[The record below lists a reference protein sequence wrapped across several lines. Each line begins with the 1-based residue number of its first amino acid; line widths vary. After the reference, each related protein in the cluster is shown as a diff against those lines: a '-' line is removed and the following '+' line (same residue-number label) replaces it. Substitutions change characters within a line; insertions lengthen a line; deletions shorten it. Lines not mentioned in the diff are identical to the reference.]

1 MASRRFMSLRCQ
13 SGRSF
18 VDTNCDV
25 HAVGNLVKLANL
37 ARLTIR
43 KPNRGEVVI
52 FDSFSERHFRPIL
65 QNTTS
70 VVFDTSLPKIN
81 LWILLASL
89 KFGAPSLRNYLC
101 AFIRSCRAKVVVTT
115 IDNSPIIYQLKDA
128 LPGVKVIVVQNG
140 RRSTFGKSPF
150 TSFTDEL
157 KRAATRKPNS
167 VDYYFTFGSTEHSQF
182 AGLIDAEFC
191 PIGNIKN
198 NYLVDEQRVETPKVL
213 TYISSFPNFDDDP
226 SGSVDSDDTYLYF
239 EDRAISYR
247 QYFKSELV
255 IASWL
260 ARYCAENN
268 LAFQIAGKR
277 SDRTFQEEAF
287 FRTSIPGN
295 WEFKPCN
302 SESDSYRTLLSSQ
315 FVASVDSSLAYEMFG
330 RGKRTMFFTIRS
342 EFTAT
347 PGLMCTNFGYPAIT
361 DSTGPMWTNNLDEGQ
376 FSRITRFVTTCTD
389 DEWLD
394 VHRTFSPIVMQFDPL
409 NSLLAK
415 TLARCTN
422 SDTPDPER
430 VRALAD
436 EIYG

>member
-1 MASRRFMSLRCQ
+1 
-13 SGRSF
+13 
-18 VDTNCDV
+18 
-25 HAVGNLVKLANL
+25 VKLANL
-37 ARLTIR
+37 ARLTIQ

-81 LWILLASL
+81 LWILLTSL

-128 LPGVKVIVVQNG
+128 LPDVKVIVVQNG

-157 KRAATRKPNS
+157 KRAATRNPNS

-182 AGLIDAEFC
+182 ADLIDAEFC

-198 NYLVDEQRVETPKVL
+198 NYLADEQRVKTLKVL

-226 SGSVDSDDTYLYF
+226 SGSVYSDDTYLYF

-260 ARYCAENN
+260 AGYCAENN

-287 FRTSIPGN
+287 FRTNIPGN

-302 SESDSYRTLLSSQ
+302 SELDSYRTLLSSQ

-376 FSRITRFVTTCTD
+376 FSRIMRFVTTCTD

-430 VRALAD
+430 VRALVD

>member
-1 MASRRFMSLRCQ
+1 MASKEFMSLRCQ
-13 SGRSF
+13 SGPSY

-25 HAVGNLVKLANL
+25 HVVGNLVKLANL
-37 ARLTIR
+37 TRLTIR
-43 KPNRGEVVI
+43 KPDRGDVVV

-70 VVFDTSLPKIN
+70 IVFDTSVPKIN

-101 AFIRSCRAKVVVTT
+101 AFVRSCRAKVVVTT
-115 IDNSPIIYQLKDA
+115 IDNSPIIYQIKDV
-128 LPGVKVIVVQNG
+128 LPSVKVIVVQNG

-157 KRAATRKPNS
+157 KRAATKKPNS

-182 AGLIDAEFC
+182 SRLIDAKFC
-191 PIGNIKN
+191 SIGNIKN
-198 NYLVDEQRVETPKVL
+198 NYLIDEHLAESPRVL
-213 TYISSFPNFDDDP
+213 TYVSSFPYFGDDP
-226 SGSVDSDDTYLYF
+226 SRSVDSDEPYLYF

-260 ARYCAENN
+260 AKYCAENS
-268 LAFQIAGKR
+268 LTFQIAGKR
-277 SDRTFQEEAF
+277 SDRTSQEEAF
-287 FRTSIPGN
+287 FRTNIPGT
-295 WEFKPCN
+295 WTFKSCN
-302 SESDSYRTLLSSQ
+302 SESDSYRTLLSSK

-347 PGLMCTNFGYPAIT
+347 PGLMCTNFGYPAIS
-361 DSTGPMWTNNLDEGQ
+361 DPTGPMWTNNLDEGQ
-376 FSRITRFVTTCTD
+376 FSRIARFVTTCTD
-389 DEWLD
+389 EEWLD

-430 VRALAD
+430 VRALVD